1 MGNLLMWSRRFAIST
16 ICAAVFVLG
25 PLVSSPWAQDRDVV
39 VFAAASLKTALDDIA
54 KDWSAKSG
62 GRKVAISYA
71 ASSALAKQIE
81 SGAPADIF
89 ASADLD
95 WMDYLARKNLI
106 KPDTRVNLL
115 GNQLV
120 LVAPRDSTAKVEI
133 GPKLDLSAALGDGR
147 LAIANVDSVP
157 AGKYGKAALQKLG
170 AWDAVKTKLAQA
182 ENVRAAL
189 LLVERGEAPL
199 GIVYRTDAISDPK
212 VKVLAAFP
220 ESSHQPIIY
229 PIAITKS
236 SSDPAA
242 ASFFAFL
249 RGGVAKGLFDRQG
262 FVVLNKA
269 ASGS

>member
-1 MGNLLMWSRRFAIST
+1 MRVGKRLGIAAAIVALLLA
-16 ICAAVFVLG
+16 CGAAHA
-25 PLVSSPWAQDRDVV
+25 AQAREFL
-39 VFAAASLKTALDDIA
+39 VFAAASLTNALDEA
-54 KDWSAKSG
+54 ARLFEQQG
-62 GRKVAISYA
+62 GAHARISYA
-71 ASSALAKQIE
+71 ASSVLAKQIE

-106 KPDTRVNLL
+106 KPDTHVDLL

-242 ASFFAFL
+242 ASFFDFL
-249 RGGVAKGLFDRQG
+249 RGGDAKGVFDRQG
-262 FVVLNKA
+262 FVILNKA